1 MSHDKTR
8 KNIKNDGPQLN
19 ATPQKRK
26 RGRPR
31 KLRFEDCYE
40 EINVEIAK
48 RRHKW
53 NLSALS
59 WLDYDDVSQ
68 IIRIHIHKK
77 WHLYDQKKK
86 LSPWINR
93 IISNQIKNL
102 IRNNYGNYVRPCLK
116 CAAAEGEAGCTIYEK
131 QCSDCPLYKNWE
143 KNKKSA
149 YDTKIPIALE
159 NHAQEVYQLPNQS
172 HFDMNATTDKLHKHM
187 KSKLKANE
195 WIAYKYLYIEYK
207 SEDETARLMGYKTSE
222 KNRSPG
228 YKQIKNLKKS
238 IITKVKKCLEDQ
250 EIDII

>member
-143 KNKKSA
+143 KN
-149 YDTKIPIALE
+149 
-159 NHAQEVYQLPNQS
+159 
-172 HFDMNATTDKLHKHM
+172 
-187 KSKLKANE
+187 
-195 WIAYKYLYIEYK
+195 
-207 SEDETARLMGYKTSE
+207 
-222 KNRSPG
+222 
-228 YKQIKNLKKS
+228 
-238 IITKVKKCLEDQ
+238 
-250 EIDII
+250 